1 MRDESAVGLIIIELF
16 AECEF
21 DRGYCYGY
29 GYGGC
34 STPLGT
40 PILSLSAAASSCQLT
55 GLISPAQALEL
66 IAASV

>member
-40 PILSLSAAASSCQLT
+40 PILSLSAAASSC
-55 GLISPAQALEL
+55 
-66 IAASV
+66 